1 MGVGAASYF
10 TLQGNPTTYSHEI
23 SFQHHAFF
31 MIIRLRCGSI
41 KLQFMKKFFSF
52 LMAAL
57 MLLGSGVMMTAC
69 EDENSEPSVADY
81 YVQYKAGSMY
91 YLNKV
96 TVATES
102 GKKVYSDYKSSS
114 FNKTF
119 GPVRKGFMAEISV
132 GVSNS
137 SVEIYVSRGNEPFVL
152 KATGSGGA
160 KYKIDF

>member
-1 MGVGAASYF
+1 
-10 TLQGNPTTYSHEI
+10 
-23 SFQHHAFF
+23 
-31 MIIRLRCGSI
+31 
-41 KLQFMKKFFSF
+41 MKKFFSF

-57 MLLGSGVMMTAC
+57 MLLGSGVLMTAC

-96 TVATES
+96 TVATEN